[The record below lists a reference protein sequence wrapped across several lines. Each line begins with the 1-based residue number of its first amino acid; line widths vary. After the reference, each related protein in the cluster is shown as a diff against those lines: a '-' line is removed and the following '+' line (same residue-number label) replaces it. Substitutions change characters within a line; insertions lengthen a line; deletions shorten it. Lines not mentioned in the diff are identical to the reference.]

1 MGGHLQGDEDWPA
14 RTLGVT
20 FAELIGA
27 SLWGE
32 LLEEGRIRAHGAGEV
47 LLRQGDPGTHALA
60 LVRGVVK
67 VSRTKQDGRVSVLA
81 FRGTGDVVGEAS
93 AAHSKTARLATVESI
108 SACTV
113 VVVGKDRF
121 TQFIEANGLWPA
133 LHRHAQIRLTE
144 SDSARSGYGGSC
156 ERLAVALLALVAAA
170 GGTTAPTGLELAVT
184 RSELAQYLGVSR
196 NTVSSRLGDIGERI
210 VVGKR
215 KSIVV
220 HDTAGLRAVAE
231 GRSRPATLCE

>member
-1 MGGHLQGDEDWPA
+1 M
-14 RTLGVT
+14 T

-121 TQFIEANGLWPA
+121 TQFIEANGLWLSPPPA
-133 LHRHAQIRLTE
+133 RPDPAHGIRQRPVGL
-144 SDSARSGYGGSC
+144 R
-156 ERLAVALLALVAAA
+156 RFLRAA
-170 GGTTAPTGLELAVT
+170 GRGTSGPRRGGRRNNGPPTGLELAVT